1 MKQALYWKKLKDT
14 SIQCQL
20 CPKFC
25 TLKNNETGNCRVR
38 KNIDGTLYSLVYAR
52 PVSAYIDP
60 IEKKPLFHF
69 LPGTT
74 AYSIG
79 TAGCNL
85 HCKFCQN
92 WSISQAN
99 PEDIPSR
106 ELPPEKVVQ
115 DAEKNSCS
123 SIAYTYTEPNIFYE
137 YVLDTA
143 KLAKNKGIKNVM
155 ITNAFINEAP
165 VRELY
170 RYIDAVNIDFKA
182 FDEEF
187 YKEICDGQL
196 KPILK
201 AIKLIKKTG
210 AWMELTNLVIPTLN
224 DDIKKIKQLCIWIKE
239 NLGKDTPLHF
249 SRFFPDYML
258 RNLPP
263 TKPETLNKI
272 YETAK
277 DAGLN
282 HVYIGNM
289 ITDKESTFCPR
300 CGTPVIKRFGFQIL
314 ENKLKKGKCPCGEK
328 IAGIWE

>member
-1 MKQALYWKKLKDT
+1 MKKALYWKNLKGKT
-14 SIQCQL
+14 IQCQL

-25 TLKNNETGNCRVR
+25 TLKNNEIGNCKAR
-38 KNIDGTLYSLVYAR
+38 KNIDGVLYSLVYAK
-52 PVSAYIDP
+52 PVSSFIDP

-69 LPGTT
+69 FPGTT

-79 TAGCNL
+79 TSGCNL

-99 PEDIPSR
+99 PEDIPSK
-106 ELPPEKVVQ
+106 ELSPEKIVQ
-115 DAEKNSCS
+115 SAEKNSCS

-143 KLAKNKGIKNVM
+143 KLAKNKRIKNIIV
-155 ITNAFINEAP
+155 TNAFINEAP
-165 VRELY
+165 IKELY

-187 YKEICDGQL
+187 YQEICDGKL
-196 KPILK
+196 KPILN

-210 AWMELTNLVIPTLN
+210 AWLELTNLVIPTLN
-224 DDIKKIKQLCIWIKE
+224 DGVEKIKQLCIWIKE

-263 TKPETLNKI
+263 TKLETMNKI
-272 YETAK
+272 YEIAK
-277 DAGLN
+277 DTGLN

-314 ENKLKKGKCPCGEK
+314 ENKLKKGKCPCGEQ
-328 IAGIWE
+328 IAGVWK